1 MVSNTTHQE
10 HATYSMATDA
20 VRQASSSK
28 RRHRRGG
35 PPEDDNGSLSYS
47 SAGSSTNSGESSG
60 SAAGESTDSSFAD
73 IMRVL
78 ALQEGPELEALMK
91 KEGLDPRKIA
101 RMRAKAAAAGT
112 ADSSS
117 VESSLNYSTDG
128 ESALNGECVIQTITG

>member
-10 HATYSMATDA
+10 HATYSMATDD
-20 VRQASSSK
+20 VRQATGSK

-35 PPEDDNGSLSYS
+35 PSEDDNGSLSYS
-47 SAGSSTNSGESSG
+47 SAGSSINSGASSG

-78 ALQEGPELEALMK
+78 ALQEGPELDALMK
-91 KEGLDPRKIA
+91 REGLDPRTIA
-101 RMRAKAAAAGT
+101 RMKAKAAATGT
-112 ADSSS
+112 VDSGSAA
-117 VESSLNYSTDG
+117 SSLNYSTDG